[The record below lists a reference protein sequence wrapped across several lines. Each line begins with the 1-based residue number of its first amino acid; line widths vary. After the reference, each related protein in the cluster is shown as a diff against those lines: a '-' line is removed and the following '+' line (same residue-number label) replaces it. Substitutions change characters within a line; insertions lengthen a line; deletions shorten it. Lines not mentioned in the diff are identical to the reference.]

1 MGIVRRISKKI
12 VKHPQIYTTKFIG
25 YEQLAV
31 TKEQLEQWIRD
42 ECSDT
47 TMACFNDIMEGV
59 TVSYVSC
66 GAGAHDLKIVGIVPD
81 VLRIDGV
88 IKRLCPCQPKDD
100 VCKLTESECMGLVH
114 AQVNEW
120 RIQAI

>member
-12 VKHPQIYTTKFIG
+12 VKHPQIYTTKFVG

-31 TKEQLEQWIRD
+31 TTEQLEQWIRD

-47 TMACFNDIMEGV
+47 TMACFNDIIEGV
-59 TVSYVSC
+59 TISYVAC
-66 GAGAHDLKIVGIVPD
+66 GAGHNDLRIAGIVPD
-81 VLRIDGV
+81 VLLSAGTIE
-88 IKRLCPCQPKDD
+88 RLCPCQPKDD

-114 AQVNEW
+114 EQVNEW
-120 RIQAI
+120 RIQSI